1 MSQRRRLPDRRAGE
15 TREMVFRGGNYVVIS
30 SRFDGGGLAEVFIN
44 AEKTSTDAADD
55 ARDAALCLSIGLQYG
70 VPAETIRKAVTR
82 SSDGVPAGVIGAVLD
97 MLAQDES
104 PVADVSSDG
113 QKATE

>member
-1 MSQRRRLPDRRAGE
+1 MI
-15 TREMVFRGGNYVVIS
+15 FRGQNYHLS
-30 SRFDGGGLAEVFIN
+30 YSRFDDGGLAEIFIT
-44 AEKTSTDAADD
+44 AAKTSTDAADD

-70 VPAETIRKAVTR
+70 VPVETIRKAVTR

-97 MLAQDES
+97 MLAEDES